1 MPPLPPLSPFAAFGI
16 IGALGL
22 LILLLFTCLVK
33 AVREIFS
40 LNRELHA
47 TKEVLAGIQRTNRSL
62 QQQAPRP
69 TPAAPGITVRTVK
82 AKPKPKKPPK
92 VKLSVWERLKKPE
105 V

>member
-1 MPPLPPLSPFAAFGI
+1 M
-16 IGALGL
+16 
-22 LILLLFTCLVK
+22 
-33 AVREIFS
+33 REIFS

-82 AKPKPKKPPK
+82 AKPKPKPKKPPK